1 MSSNF
6 RRTNF
11 ALQSD
16 GATASIVVLL
26 IGLVLLVGWLGWA
39 FRARITRYEVSDR
52 ARLEVTAAAYPV
64 QATVSGRLVA
74 DRLVVGR
81 EVHAGEVLAELDSKA
96 EQLNLD
102 EERSRVAAFE
112 PQIRAL
118 EAQTASEIS
127 GGENERQALTFS
139 LQAAKAEVQQA
150 AAQAALAAKE
160 AQRAESLK
168 KEGIIAEAEV
178 QRAEADARAK
188 RAAEENLRAALSRLT
203 PEQDARNADREI
215 KARDLAGQIAKL
227 KADWAASLAT
237 LRRLEYELER
247 RKIRAPISGKLA
259 ESALLR
265 PGSHIAEGQQLGV
278 IVPGGRVQIT
288 AEFQPSAAF
297 GKLRPGLGATFRVQ
311 GFPWAQYGT
320 VAARITAVA
329 GEIRDGEVRVELAV
343 NGPAPTKI
351 PLQHGLPGSVEVGI
365 ERISPAALIL
375 RSAGDLV
382 GAH

>member
-1 MSSNF
+1 MSFNF

-11 ALQSD
+11 ALHGD
-16 GATASIVVLL
+16 GATPSSIVLL
-26 IGLVLLVGWLGWA
+26 IGLILVAAWIGWA
-39 FRARITRYEVSDR
+39 FRARIIRYEVADR
-52 ARLEVTAAAYPV
+52 ARLEVTAAAYPI

-74 DRLVVGR
+74 DGLVLGR
-81 EVHAGEVLAELDSKA
+81 DVHAGEILAELDSEA
-96 EQLNLD
+96 EQLNIE
-102 EERSRVAAFE
+102 EERSRVAAFQ

-118 EAQTASEIS
+118 EAQMASETS
-127 GGENERQALTFS
+127 GGENDQRALTFS

-150 AAQAALAAKE
+150 AVQAALAAKE
-160 AQRAESLK
+160 AQRAESLR

-178 QRAEADARAK
+178 QRAEADVRAK

-203 PEQDARNADREI
+203 PEQQARDADREM
-215 KARDLAGQIAKL
+215 KVRDLAGQIAKL

-237 LRRLEYELER
+237 VRRLEYELER
-247 RKIRAPISGKLA
+247 RKIRAPISGKLG
-259 ESALLR
+259 ESAVLR

-278 IVPGGRVQIT
+278 IVPTGRVQIT

-297 GKLRPGLGATFRVQ
+297 GKLRPGQSATFRVQ

-320 VAARITAVA
+320 VAAQVREVA

-343 NGPAPTKI
+343 NGPAPKKI
-351 PLQHGLPGSVEVGI
+351 PLQHGLPGSIEVEI